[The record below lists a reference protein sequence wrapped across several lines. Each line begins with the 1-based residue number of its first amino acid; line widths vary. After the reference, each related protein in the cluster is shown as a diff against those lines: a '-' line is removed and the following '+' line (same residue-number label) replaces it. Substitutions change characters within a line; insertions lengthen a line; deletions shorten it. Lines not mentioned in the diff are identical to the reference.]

1 MGKKIKERKKNRI
14 KLKQEKNSNEED
26 NAELSRKESNTAPK
40 VVLEKTEANFTY
52 KDYEFEV
59 KRKMF
64 HIVLGF
70 GVVALFYFNI
80 FDASRLLL
88 LILFGLVVCIA
99 AKYYKIP
106 GIQYMLDEFERKE
119 NLKHLPGKSVIY
131 FLAGSLLA
139 IVIFPKDIAV
149 ASLLIL
155 TIGDGISPI
164 IGMSYGRIKHP
175 FSNIKFIEGSI
186 AGAAF
191 SIVGIMLFVYWG
203 YINITFFEAFLAGF
217 AAMFFEGIEW
227 QLHRDL
233 QDDNIIIPLV
243 SGEVIYLIRYFL

>member
-1 MGKKIKERKKNRI
+1 MAKKIKDKKENKLTSTQSNRNNNEKIILENI
-14 KLKQEKNSNEED
+14 KP
-26 NAELSRKESNTAPK
+26 R
-40 VVLEKTEANFTY
+40 FTY
-52 KDYEFEV
+52 ADYQFEV

-70 GVVALFYFNI
+70 GVIALYYFNI
-80 FDASRLLL
+80 FDAFRLFL
-88 LILFGLVVCIA
+88 LILFGLIICAA

-119 NLKHLPGKSVIY
+119 NLKRLPGKSVIY
-131 FLAGSLLA
+131 FLIGTWLA
-139 IVIFPKDIAV
+139 IVLFPRDIAV
-149 ASLLIL
+149 AALLIL

-164 IGMSYGRIKHP
+164 IGMSYGKIKHP

-186 AGAAF
+186 AGAAL
-191 SIVGIMLFVYWG
+191 SVVGIILFVYWS
-203 YINITFFEAFLAGF
+203 YINISLLEALLASF
-217 AAMFFEGIEW
+217 AAMFFEGVEW

-243 SGEVIYLIRYFL
+243 SGGIIWMMRYLV

>member
-1 MGKKIKERKKNRI
+1 MAKKVINKKI
-14 KLKQEKNSNEED
+14 LED
-26 NAELSRKESNTAPK
+26 REPI
-40 VVLEKTEANFTY
+40 FTY
-52 KDYEFEV
+52 ANYQFEV

-70 GVVALFYFNI
+70 GVIALYYFNI
-80 FDASRLLL
+80 FDASRLFL
-88 LILFGLVVCIA
+88 LILFGLIVCTL

-119 NLKHLPGKSVIY
+119 NLKRLPGKSVIY
-131 FLAGSLLA
+131 FLAGALLA
-139 IVIFPKDIAV
+139 ILIFPKDIAI

-186 AGAAF
+186 AGAAL

-203 YINITFFEAFLAGF
+203 YISITFLEAFLASF
-217 AAMFFEGIEW
+217 AAMFFEGVEW

-233 QDDNIIIPLV
+233 KDDNIIIPLV
-243 SGEVIYLIRYFL
+243 SGGVIWLLRII

>member
-1 MGKKIKERKKNRI
+1 MAKKVINKKI
-14 KLKQEKNSNEED
+14 LED
-26 NAELSRKESNTAPK
+26 REPI
-40 VVLEKTEANFTY
+40 FTY
-52 KDYEFEV
+52 ANYQFEV

-70 GVVALFYFNI
+70 GVVALYYFNI
-80 FDASRLLL
+80 FDASRLFL
-88 LILFGLVVCIA
+88 LILFGLIVCTL

-119 NLKHLPGKSVIY
+119 NLKRLPGKSVIY
-131 FLAGSLLA
+131 FLAGALLA
-139 IVIFPKDIAV
+139 ILIFPKDIAI

-164 IGMSYGRIKHP
+164 IGMS
-175 FSNIKFIEGSI
+175 EGSI

-203 YINITFFEAFLAGF
+203 YISITFLEAFLASF
-217 AAMFFEGIEW
+217 AAMFFEGVEW

-243 SGEVIYLIRYFL
+243 SGWVIWLLRII

>member
-203 YINITFFEAFLAGF
+203 YINITFFEAFLASF

>member
-1 MGKKIKERKKNRI
+1 MAKKIKKEIKK
-14 KLKQEKNSNEED
+14 KSD
-26 NAELSRKESNTAPK
+26 NALFSQRNSKAADK

-52 KDYEFEV
+52 KDYQFEV

-70 GVVALFYFNI
+70 CVIALYYFNI
-80 FDASRLLL
+80 FDASRLFL
-88 LILFGLVVCIA
+88 LILFGLIVCTA
-99 AKYYKIP
+99 AKYHKIP
-106 GIQYMLDEFERKE
+106 GIQFMLDEFERKE

-131 FLAGSLLA
+131 FLSGALLA
-139 IVIFPKDIAV
+139 IVIFPKDLAV

-186 AGAAF
+186 AGAIL
-191 SIVGIMLFVYWG
+191 SVVGIMLFVYWG
-203 YINITFFEAFLAGF
+203 YISITFLEAFLASF
-217 AAMFFEGIEW
+217 AAMFFEGVEW

-243 SGEVIYLIRYFL
+243 SGGVIWLLRII

>member
-1 MGKKIKERKKNRI
+1 MAKKIRNSRVILGRI
-14 KLKQEKNSNEED
+14 DAS
-26 NAELSRKESNTAPK
+26 
-40 VVLEKTEANFTY
+40 FTY
-52 KDYEFEV
+52 NDYQFEV

-70 GVVALFYFNI
+70 GVIALYYFNI
-80 FDASRLLL
+80 FNATRLSI
-88 LILFGLVVCIA
+88 LILFGLAVCLA
-99 AKYYKIP
+99 AKYYKVP

-119 NLKHLPGKSVIY
+119 NLKRLPGKSVIY
-131 FLAGSLLA
+131 FLIGTLLA
-139 IVIFPKDIAV
+139 ILLFPRDIAV

-186 AGAAF
+186 AGALLSA
-191 SIVGIMLFVYWG
+191 VGIMLFVYWG
-203 YINITFFEAFLAGF
+203 YISISWLEAFLASF
-217 AAMFFEGIEW
+217 AAMFFEGVEW

-233 QDDNIIIPLV
+233 KDDNIIIPLV
-243 SGEVIYLIRYFL
+243 SGGIIWMMRYLM

>member
-1 MGKKIKERKKNRI
+1 MAKKIKDKKENRLTLI
-14 KLKQEKNSNEED
+14 QGNRD
-26 NAELSRKESNTAPK
+26 NDKK
-40 VVLEKTEANFTY
+40 VVLENTESSFTNS
-52 KDYEFEV
+52 DYQFEV

-70 GVVALFYFNI
+70 GVIALYYFNL
-80 FDASRLLL
+80 FDAFRLFL
-88 LILFGLVVCIA
+88 LILFGLIICAA

-119 NLKHLPGKSVIY
+119 NLKRLPGKSAIY
-131 FLAGSLLA
+131 FLIGTWLA
-139 IVIFPKDIAV
+139 ILLFPKDIAV

-186 AGAAF
+186 AGAILSA
-191 SIVGIMLFVYWG
+191 VGIMLFVYWG
-203 YINITFFEAFLAGF
+203 YISISWLEALLASF
-217 AAMFFEGIEW
+217 AAMFFEGVEW

-233 QDDNIIIPLV
+233 KDDNIIIPLV
-243 SGEVIYLIRYFL
+243 SGGIIWVMRYFL